1 MKIIL
6 DMMGSDNGVKATTE
20 GAVMAVREFG
30 EELIL
35 VGNETEIRK
44 ILKEQGEENNPKL
57 RVVHADE
64 VINME
69 DDANAPVRTKKNS
82 SMAIALNMLA
92 NGEGDAVVSAGSTGA
107 FLTGA
112 TLIVKRIRGIRRAAL
127 TPILPNAKNGSVL
140 IDCGANVECTAENL
154 TQFAFMG
161 SLYAEHYMGVK
172 SPKVALINNGAEETK
187 GTSVYV
193 ETHAQLKE
201 AAAKG
206 EINFIGNIEGRDV
219 PQGVCDVIVADG
231 FTGNILL
238 KTVEGV
244 ALFFMSEFKRILNEN
259 ALTKVAG
266 AIVKPGMR
274 ALKHRMDYTEVGG
287 APLLGIS
294 KPCIKAHGSS
304 DARAFRSAIKQA
316 INYASSG
323 TIEKIAEKLGK

>member
-6 DMMGSDNGVKATTE
+6 DMMGSDNGVRATTE
-20 GAVMAVREFG
+20 GAVMAANEFG
-30 EELIL
+30 EDLVL
-35 VGNETEIRK
+35 VGNENEIK
-44 ILKEQGEENNPKL
+44 AVLKELGAENNPKL
-57 RVVHADE
+57 TVVHADE
-64 VINME
+64 VVLME
-69 DDANAPVRTKKNS
+69 DDAQAPVRTKKNS

-127 TPILPNAKNGSVL
+127 TPVLPNAKGGSVL
-140 IDCGANVECTAENL
+140 IDCGANVECTSENL
-154 TQFAFMG
+154 YQFGLMG
-161 SLYAEHYMGVK
+161 SLYAEHYMGINN
-172 SPKVALINNGAEETK
+172 PRVALINNGAEETK
-187 GTSVYV
+187 GTSVYI
-193 ETHAQLKE
+193 ETHQLLKE
-201 AAAKG
+201 AHKNG
-206 EINFIGNIEGRDV
+206 EINFIGNVEGRDV

-244 ALFFMSEFKRILNEN
+244 AMFFMSEFKKILTETP
-259 ALTKVAG
+259 LTKVAG

-274 ALKHRMDYTEVGG
+274 ALKKRMDYTEIGG
-287 APLLGIS
+287 APLLGIC

-304 DARAFRSAIKQA
+304 DAKAFRSAIKQA

-323 TIEKIAEKLGK
+323 TVEKIAEKLGK

>member
-6 DMMGSDNGVKATTE
+6 DMMGSDNGVRATTE

-35 VGNETEIRK
+35 VGNETEIKK

-57 RVVHADE
+57 TVVHADE
-64 VINME
+64 VISME

-127 TPILPNAKNGSVL
+127 TPILPNAKSGSVL

-154 TQFAFMG
+154 YQFAFMG

-172 SPKVALINNGAEETK
+172 NPRVALINNGAEETK
-187 GTSVYV
+187 GTSLYV
-193 ETHAQLKE
+193 EAYAQLKE
-201 AAAKG
+201 AAEKG

-244 ALFFMSEFKRILNEN
+244 ALFFMNEFKSILNETM
-259 ALTKVAG
+259 LTKVAG

-274 ALKHRMDYTEVGG
+274 ALKHRMDYTEIGG

-304 DARAFRSAIKQA
+304 NAKAFCSAVKQA
-316 INYASSG
+316 IIYASGG
-323 TIEKIAEKLGK
+323 TVEKIAEKLGK